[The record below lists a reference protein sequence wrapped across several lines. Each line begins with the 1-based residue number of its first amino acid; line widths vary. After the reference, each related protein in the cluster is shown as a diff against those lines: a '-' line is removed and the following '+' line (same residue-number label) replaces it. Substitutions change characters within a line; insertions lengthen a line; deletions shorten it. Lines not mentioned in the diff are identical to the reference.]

1 MRIKNYFLAGAALL
15 AVGTINAQEYVSPAE
30 NVAVGKTAVA
40 STGTASMAFDD
51 NEGSRW
57 ESSQIDGQWIYVDLE
72 KDYAIDQLQLVWEGA
87 YAKQYKIFIASEL
100 TEEMTAELL
109 DDDLSND
116 FQTGWTEAAS
126 VNEELSG
133 FLHAECRCKSRHLR
147 TLCGVAD
154 R

>member
-57 ESSQIDGQWIYVDLE
+57 ESSQIDGQCIYVYL
-72 KDYAIDQLQLVWEGA
+72 
-87 YAKQYKIFIASEL
+87 
-100 TEEMTAELL
+100 
-109 DDDLSND
+109 
-116 FQTGWTEAAS
+116 
-126 VNEELSG
+126 
-133 FLHAECRCKSRHLR
+133 
-147 TLCGVAD
+147 
-154 R
+154 